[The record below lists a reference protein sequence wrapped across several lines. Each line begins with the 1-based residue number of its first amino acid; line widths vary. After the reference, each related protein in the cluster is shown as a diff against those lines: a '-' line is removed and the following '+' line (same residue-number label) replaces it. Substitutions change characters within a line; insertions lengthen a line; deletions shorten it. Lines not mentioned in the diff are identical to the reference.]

1 MGSNVYRVDNN
12 GKFKGIPEQNF
23 TDEVDEETIA
33 KYERKG
39 KNIMSATFILIN
51 NELKQINKHFH

>member
-12 GKFKGIPEQNF
+12 GKFKGIPEHNF
-23 TDEVDEETIA
+23 TDEVDEKIIA

-39 KNIMSATFILIN
+39 KNNISVAFILFN
-51 NELKQINKHFH
+51 D